1 MQKEERKRMK
11 GLKKI
16 FRKSV
21 AMMLAFAML
30 VTTAVVLDGNKVQA
44 APAAPFGLVVSCPAD
59 NTIGVVWGRGDAD
72 TYNVYIDNAKVAS
85 NVGCAY
91 YEYKGYSAGSH
102 TVSVTAVSGGS
113 ESAKTSETV
122 NVTGTTSSSSS
133 SSSSSMNTGDK
144 VVVYADEN
152 YSGASATLG
161 VGEYTLA
168 DLQNA
173 GISNDSITS
182 IKLPL
187 GYKVTV
193 FQDDNFSGSNKV
205 YSDMQPK
212 LVTWNDRIS
221 SIIIE
226 EAKYYIVNKNSGL
239 VLDIEENN
247 KNNGGNVIQW
257 TKNGGSNQQFKAVST
272 GDGYYYLVSA
282 MHGKVLDVDNKSKEN
297 GANVHM
303 WDKNNGTNQ
312 QWSVDFV
319 DGAYAYVVSRNS
331 GKSLDA
337 DDWSTTPG
345 GNVIQWQLGTMQA
358 NQLWKF
364 ELANTGAAKPSGNA
378 SSGNTGS
385 TTTAGDLPQIPN
397 LEARNDRMYLKLN
410 NDTNGKYS
418 NNQVYWC
425 ILGYNSNNELCYVDK
440 DGNLVKA
447 TAGMNTISKN
457 DRKCA
462 DICYTLAEKDYV
474 YLPDII
480 SGRMYLSYGEQ
491 VYITFNVAA
500 DGRVGYAGPDLNNT
514 SDPNQDVLFEFIE
527 FTVKNKEYWGNT
539 TRVDFYSFP
548 VVTRLIGTD
557 GYTNGK
563 YYANYDRTVGDLGTR
578 EDVFGAYK
586 NEVPNEFDTLLT
598 DKRIMAPCK
607 LTFNEGAQYANY
619 YDAYINEF
627 WNKYASQ
634 DLVFTCQAGT
644 FRGRVEGDR
653 MKFTKDGDNGTYYV
667 YKPTTQD
674 VLEGKG
680 NFNRGNSTELV
691 IEAQL
696 CAAFNRGV
704 ATQPENYANASAF
717 YKNPVSNFYSGF
729 MHNHSYDGYS
739 YGFCYDDVNDFSTL
753 LHFTN
758 PTGLI
763 VDLRW

>member
-1 MQKEERKRMK
+1 MK
-11 GLKKI
+11 GFSKKI
-16 FRKSV
+16 FKKSLT
-21 AMMLAFAML
+21 AMLAFVM
-30 VTTAVVLDGNKVQA
+30 VLATFAIPGGVKVQA
-44 APAAPFGLVVSCPAD
+44 APAQPFGLVVSCPSD
-59 NTIGVVWGRGDAD
+59 NTIGVVWGRGDINS
-72 TYNVYIDNAKVAS
+72 YNVYIDNAKVAS

-102 TVSVTAVSGGS
+102 TVSVTTVNGGE
-113 ESAKTSETV
+113 ESARTTETV
-122 NVTGTTSSSSS
+122 NVTGSSNSSSSS
-133 SSSSSMNTGDK
+133 SSSVATGD
-144 VVVYADEN
+144 VVTVYADAN
-152 YSGASATLG
+152 YSGASANLPIG
-161 VGEYTLA
+161 QYTLA
-168 DLQNA
+168 DLQRL

-193 FQDDNFSGSNKV
+193 FQDDNFAGSNKV
-205 YSDMQPK
+205 YSDTQPQ

-226 EAKYYIVNKNSGL
+226 EAKYYIVNKHSGL
-239 VLDIEENN
+239 VLDIEGNN
-247 KNNGGNVIQW
+247 RNNGGNIIQW
-257 TKNGGSNQQFKAVST
+257 TKNGGNNQQFKAVRLSS
-272 GDGYYYLVSA
+272 GHYKLVSA
-282 MHGKVLDVDNKSKEN
+282 LHGKVMDVDNNSKDN

-303 WDKNNGTNQ
+303 WDDNGGANQ
-312 QWSVDFV
+312 QWTIDFV
-319 DGAYAYVVSRNS
+319 DGAYAYIISRNS

-337 DDWSTTPG
+337 DDWGTVAG

-364 ELANTGAAKPSGNA
+364 ELANTGAAKPSG
-378 SSGNTGS
+378 STGTPVNTP
-385 TTTAGDLPQIPN
+385 TTSGDLPQIPN
-397 LEARNDRMYLKLN
+397 LEARSDRMYLKLN
-410 NDTNGKYS
+410 NKTNGKYP

-440 DGNLVKA
+440 NGNLIKA

-457 DRKCA
+457 GRLCA

-474 YLPDII
+474 YLPDIV

-500 DGRVGYAGPDLNNT
+500 DGRVGYAGPDLNNAT
-514 SDPNQDVLFEFIE
+514 DPNQDVFFEFIE

-548 VVTRLIGTD
+548 VVTRLIGTN
-557 GYTNGK
+557 GYTNGQ
-563 YYANYDRTVGDLGTR
+563 YYANFDRTVGDLGTR
-578 EDVFGAYK
+578 EEIFNTFK
-586 NEVPNEFDTLLT
+586 NEVPDEFDTLVT
-598 DKRIMAPCK
+598 DMRIMAPCK
-607 LTFNEGAQYANY
+607 LTFNEGARYANY

-627 WNKYASQ
+627 WNKYSTQ

-653 MKFTKDGDNGTYYV
+653 MRFTKDGDGGTYYV

-704 ATQPENYANASAF
+704 ATQPENYNNASAF
-717 YKNPVSNFYSGF
+717 YKNSVSNFYSGF
-729 MHNHSYDGYS
+729 WHNHSYDRYA
-739 YGFCYDDVNDFSTL
+739 YGFCYDDVNDHSTL

-763 VDLRW
+763 IDLKW